1 MNDSYMGG
9 FNNPLSR
16 GSSLSRERLLVDA
29 DRLFSI
35 DWLIKRLLIEI
46 QGSLT
51 PEAIAQHHKLF
62 STLRQQPDMWF
73 AWQMLRAHHAS
84 LTKVEEFKQ
93 MFPEGRRLIEA
104 LNEEREDTIKKFMR
118 FVASKRWD
126 SLRDDDRSWREYAR
140 LLYPMKDKNALIE
153 QEFFQLVDYICVL
166 TDGLCGRWNQ
176 LTPASE
182 AEPSDASTSAP
193 DLDAVQPRAEFKA
206 MLKGSWFDKYCSN
219 KVKYDTNWREKFVE
233 ALFKSPYAQAIIES
247 WADRSLVDMFGIIGI
262 LKDDGVMRE
271 GVSDLALAR
280 SVLACTTIQKKDKT
294 ISKYI
299 GDAKKHPCY
308 YWVREY
314 LAGQAVE

>member
-1 MNDSYMGG
+1 MGG
-9 FNNPLSR
+9 FSNPLSR

-29 DRLFSI
+29 DRLFTI
-35 DWLIKRLLIEI
+35 DWLIKRLLVEL

-62 STLRQQPDMWF
+62 STLRQQPDLWF

-84 LTKVEEFKQ
+84 LAKVEEFRQ

-118 FVASKRWD
+118 FVPSKRWD

-140 LLYPMKDKNALIE
+140 LLFPMKDKNAQIE
-153 QEFFQLVDYICVL
+153 QEFFLLVDYICVL

-176 LTPASE
+176 LTPVSE
-182 AEPSDASTSAP
+182 ADSADISTSAP

-206 MLKGSWFDKYCSN
+206 MLKGPWFDKYCSN
-219 KVKYDTNWREKFVE
+219 KAKYDTNWREKFVE
-233 ALFKSPYAQAIIES
+233 ALFKSPYAQTIIES

-262 LKDDGVMRE
+262 LKDEGVMRE
-271 GVSDLALAR
+271 GLSDLALAR

-308 YWVREY
+308 YWVKEY
-314 LAGQAVE
+314 LAGQVVE

>member
-35 DWLIKRLLIEI
+35 DWLIRRLLIEI

-118 FVASKRWD
+118 FVPSKRWD

-176 LTPASE
+176 LTPVSE
-182 AEPSDASTSAP
+182 ADSADISTSAP

-206 MLKGSWFDKYCSN
+206 MLKGPWFDKYCSN
-219 KVKYDTNWREKFVE
+219 KAKYDTNWREKFVE
-233 ALFKSPYAQAIIES
+233 ALFKSRYSQAIIES

-262 LKDDGVMRE
+262 LKDEGVMRE
-271 GVSDLALAR
+271 GLSDLALAR

-299 GDAKKHPCY
+299 GDARKHPCY
-308 YWVREY
+308 YWVKEY
-314 LAGQAVE
+314 LSGQAVG

>member
-9 FNNPLSR
+9 FSNPLSR

-35 DWLIKRLLIEI
+35 DWLIRRLLIEI

-62 STLRQQPDMWF
+62 STLRQQPDLWF

-118 FVASKRWD
+118 FVPSKRWD
-126 SLRDDDRSWREYAR
+126 SLRDDDRSWR
-140 LLYPMKDKNALIE
+140 
-153 QEFFQLVDYICVL
+153 FFQLVDYICVL

-176 LTPASE
+176 LIPVSDEADSAEAS
-182 AEPSDASTSAP
+182 ASAA

-206 MLKGSWFDKYCSN
+206 LLKGSWFDKHCSD
-219 KVKYDTNWREKFVE
+219 KEKYDANWREKFVE
-233 ALFKSPYAQAIIES
+233 ALFKSRYAQTIIAS
-247 WADRSLVDMFGIIGI
+247 WDDRSLVDMFGIIGI
-262 LKDDGVMRE
+262 LKDEGVMRE
-271 GVSDLALAR
+271 GLSDLALAR

-308 YWVREY
+308 YWVKEY
-314 LAGQAVE
+314 LAGQAVG

>member
-35 DWLIKRLLIEI
+35 DWLIRRLLIEI

-118 FVASKRWD
+118 FVPSKRWD

-176 LTPASE
+176 LTPVSE
-182 AEPSDASTSAP
+182 ADSADISTSAP

-206 MLKGSWFDKYCSN
+206 MLKGPWFDKYCSN
-219 KVKYDTNWREKFVE
+219 KAKYDTNWREKFVE
-233 ALFKSPYAQAIIES
+233 ALFKSRYSQAIIES

-262 LKDDGVMRE
+262 LKDEGVMRE
-271 GVSDLALAR
+271 GLSDLALAR

-299 GDAKKHPCY
+299 GDARKHPCY
-308 YWVREY
+308 YWVKEY
-314 LAGQAVE
+314 LAGQAVG

>member
-1 MNDSYMGG
+1 MGG

-35 DWLIKRLLIEI
+35 DWLIKRLLVEI

-62 STLRQQPDMWF
+62 STLRQQPDLWF

-84 LTKVEEFKQ
+84 LAKVEEFRQ

-118 FVASKRWD
+118 FVPSKRWD

-140 LLYPMKDKNALIE
+140 LLFPMKDKNAQIE
-153 QEFFQLVDYICVL
+153 QEFFLLVDYICVL

-176 LTPASE
+176 LTPVSE
-182 AEPSDASTSAP
+182 ADSADISTTAP

-206 MLKGSWFDKYCSN
+206 MLKGPWFDKYCSN
-219 KVKYDTNWREKFVE
+219 KAKYDTNWREKFVE
-233 ALFKSPYAQAIIES
+233 ALFKSPYAQTIIES

-262 LKDDGVMRE
+262 LKDEGVMRE
-271 GVSDLALAR
+271 GLSDLALAR

-308 YWVREY
+308 YWVKEY
-314 LAGQAVE
+314 LAGQAVG

>member
-1 MNDSYMGG
+1 MGG
-9 FNNPLSR
+9 FSNPLSR

-35 DWLIKRLLIEI
+35 DWLIKRLLVEI

-62 STLRQQPDMWF
+62 STLRQQPDLWF

-84 LTKVEEFKQ
+84 LAKVEEFRQ

-118 FVASKRWD
+118 FVPSKRWD

-140 LLYPMKDKNALIE
+140 LLFPMKDKNAQIE
-153 QEFFQLVDYICVL
+153 QEFFLLVDYICVL

-176 LTPASE
+176 LTPVSE
-182 AEPSDASTSAP
+182 ADSADISTSAP

-206 MLKGSWFDKYCSN
+206 MLKGPWFDKYCSN
-219 KVKYDTNWREKFVE
+219 KAKYDTNWREKFVE
-233 ALFKSPYAQAIIES
+233 ALFKSPYAQTIIES

-262 LKDDGVMRE
+262 LKDEGVMRE
-271 GVSDLALAR
+271 GLSDLALAR

-308 YWVREY
+308 YWVKEY
-314 LAGQAVE
+314 LAGQAVG

>member
-35 DWLIKRLLIEI
+35 DWLIRRLLIEI

-118 FVASKRWD
+118 FVPSKRWD

-140 LLYPMKDKNALIE
+140 LLFPMKDKNALIE

-176 LTPASE
+176 LTPVSE
-182 AEPSDASTSAP
+182 AEPSDALTIAP

-206 MLKGSWFDKYCSN
+206 LLKGPWFDKYCSN
-219 KVKYDTNWREKFVE
+219 KAKYDTNWREKFVE
-233 ALFKSPYAQAIIES
+233 ALFKSPYAQTIIES

-262 LKDDGVMRE
+262 LKDEGVMRE
-271 GVSDLALAR
+271 GLSDLALAR

-308 YWVREY
+308 YWVKEY
-314 LAGQAVE
+314 LAGQAVG

>member
-1 MNDSYMGG
+1 MGG
-9 FNNPLSR
+9 FSNPLSR

-29 DRLFSI
+29 DRLVSI
-35 DWLIKRLLIEI
+35 DWLIKRLLVEI

-62 STLRQQPDMWF
+62 STLRQQPDLWF

-84 LTKVEEFKQ
+84 LTKVEEVKQ

-104 LNEEREDTIKKFMR
+104 LNEEREDTIKKFKR
-118 FVASKRWD
+118 FVPSKRWD

-140 LLYPMKDKNALIE
+140 LLFPMKDKNAQIE
-153 QEFFQLVDYICVL
+153 QEFFLLVDYICVL

-176 LTPASE
+176 LTPVSE
-182 AEPSDASTSAP
+182 ADSADISTSAP

-206 MLKGSWFDKYCSN
+206 MLKGPWFDKYCSN
-219 KVKYDTNWREKFVE
+219 KAKYDTNWREKFVE
-233 ALFKSPYAQAIIES
+233 ALFKSPYAQTIIES

-262 LKDDGVMRE
+262 LKDEGVMRE
-271 GVSDLALAR
+271 GLSDLALAR

-308 YWVREY
+308 YWVKEY
-314 LAGQAVE
+314 LAGQAVG

>member
-1 MNDSYMGG
+1 
-9 FNNPLSR
+9 
-16 GSSLSRERLLVDA
+16 
-29 DRLFSI
+29 
-35 DWLIKRLLIEI
+35 
-46 QGSLT
+46 
-51 PEAIAQHHKLF
+51 
-62 STLRQQPDMWF
+62 
-73 AWQMLRAHHAS
+73 
-84 LTKVEEFKQ
+84 

-118 FVASKRWD
+118 FVPSKRWD

-176 LTPASE
+176 LTPVSDEADSAEAS
-182 AEPSDASTSAP
+182 ASAA

-206 MLKGSWFDKYCSN
+206 LLKGSWFDKHCSD
-219 KVKYDTNWREKFVE
+219 KEKYDANWREKFVE

-247 WADRSLVDMFGIIGI
+247 WDDRSLVDMFGIIGI
-262 LKDDGVMRE
+262 LKDEGVMRE
-271 GVSDLALAR
+271 GLSDLALAR

-308 YWVREY
+308 YWVKEY
-314 LAGQAVE
+314 LAGQAVG

>member
-9 FNNPLSR
+9 FSNPLSH

-35 DWLIKRLLIEI
+35 DWLIKRLLVEL

-62 STLRQQPDMWF
+62 SNLRQQPDMWF

-84 LTKVEEFKQ
+84 LAKVEEFRQ

-140 LLYPMKDKNALIE
+140 MLYPMKDKNALIE
-153 QEFFQLVDYICVL
+153 QEFFLLVDYICVL

-182 AEPSDASTSAP
+182 AEQSDAPTSAP

-219 KVKYDTNWREKFVE
+219 KVKYDVNWREKFVE

-308 YWVREY
+308 YWLREY

>member
-35 DWLIKRLLIEI
+35 DWLIRRLLIEI

-84 LTKVEEFKQ
+84 LAKVEEFRQ

-118 FVASKRWD
+118 FVPSKRWD

-176 LTPASE
+176 LTPVSE
-182 AEPSDASTSAP
+182 ADSADISTSAP

-206 MLKGSWFDKYCSN
+206 MLKGPWFDKYCSN
-219 KVKYDTNWREKFVE
+219 KAKYDTNWREKFVE
-233 ALFKSPYAQAIIES
+233 ALFKSRYSQAIIES

-262 LKDDGVMRE
+262 LKDEGVMRE
-271 GVSDLALAR
+271 GLSDLALAR

-299 GDAKKHPCY
+299 GDARKHPCY
-308 YWVREY
+308 YWVKEY
-314 LAGQAVE
+314 LAGQAVG

>member
-9 FNNPLSR
+9 FGNPLSR

-29 DRLFSI
+29 DRLFTI
-35 DWLIKRLLIEI
+35 DWLIKRLLVEI

-84 LTKVEEFKQ
+84 LAKVEEFRQ

-104 LNEEREDTIKKFMR
+104 LNEEREDTIKKFMK

-182 AEPSDASTSAP
+182 AEQSGALTSAP

-206 MLKGSWFDKYCSN
+206 MLKGSWFDKYCSD
-219 KVKYDTNWREKFVE
+219 KAKYDANWREKFVE
-233 ALFKSPYAQAIIES
+233 ALFKSRYAQTIIES
-247 WADRSLVDMFGIIGI
+247 WDDRSLVDMFVIIGI
-262 LKDDGVMRE
+262 LKDEGVMRE
-271 GVSDLALAR
+271 GLSDLALAK
-280 SVLACTTIQKKDKT
+280 SVLDCTTIQKKDKT
-294 ISKYI
+294 ISKYM
-299 GDAKKHPCY
+299 GDAKKLPCY
-308 YWVREY
+308 YWVKDY
-314 LAGQAVE
+314 LAGQAVG

>member
-35 DWLIKRLLIEI
+35 DWLIRRLLIEI

-62 STLRQQPDMWF
+62 STLRQQPDLWF

-118 FVASKRWD
+118 FVPSKRWD

-140 LLYPMKDKNALIE
+140 
-153 QEFFQLVDYICVL
+153 
-166 TDGLCGRWNQ
+166 CGRWNQ
-176 LTPASE
+176 LTPVSE
-182 AEPSDASTSAP
+182 ADSADISTSAP

-206 MLKGSWFDKYCSN
+206 MLKGSWFDKHCSD
-219 KVKYDTNWREKFVE
+219 KEKYDANWREKFVE
-233 ALFKSPYAQAIIES
+233 ALFKSPYAQTIIES

-262 LKDDGVMRE
+262 LKDEGVMRE
-271 GVSDLALAR
+271 GLSDLALAR

-308 YWVREY
+308 YWVKEY
-314 LAGQAVE
+314 LAGQAVG

>member
-1 MNDSYMGG
+1 MNDSYIGG

-35 DWLIKRLLIEI
+35 DWLIKRLLVEI

-62 STLRQQPDMWF
+62 STLRQQPDLWF

-166 TDGLCGRWNQ
+166 TDGLCGRWDQ

-182 AEPSDASTSAP
+182 AETLDASTSAP

-206 MLKGSWFDKYCSN
+206 MLKGPWFDKYCSD
-219 KVKYDTNWREKFVE
+219 KAKYDTNWREKFVE
-233 ALFKSPYAQAIIES
+233 ALFKSQYAQAIIES

-262 LKDDGVMRE
+262 MKDEGVMRE
-271 GVSDLALAR
+271 GLSDLALAR

>member
-35 DWLIKRLLIEI
+35 DWLIRRLLIEI

-62 STLRQQPDMWF
+62 STLRQQPDLWF

-118 FVASKRWD
+118 FVPSKRWD

-153 QEFFQLVDYICVL
+153 QEFFLLVDYICVL

-176 LTPASE
+176 LTPVSE
-182 AEPSDASTSAP
+182 ADSADISTSAP

-206 MLKGSWFDKYCSN
+206 MLKGPWFDKYCSN
-219 KVKYDTNWREKFVE
+219 KAKYDTNWREKFVE
-233 ALFKSPYAQAIIES
+233 ALFKSPYAQAIIDS

-262 LKDDGVMRE
+262 LKDEGVMRE
-271 GVSDLALAR
+271 GLSDLALAR

-308 YWVREY
+308 YWVKEY
-314 LAGQAVE
+314 LAGQAVG

>member
-35 DWLIKRLLIEI
+35 DWLIRRLLIEI

-118 FVASKRWD
+118 FVPSKRWD

-140 LLYPMKDKNALIE
+140 PLMA
-153 QEFFQLVDYICVL
+153 
-166 TDGLCGRWNQ
+166 
-176 LTPASE
+176 
-182 AEPSDASTSAP
+182 
-193 DLDAVQPRAEFKA
+193 
-206 MLKGSWFDKYCSN
+206 
-219 KVKYDTNWREKFVE
+219 
-233 ALFKSPYAQAIIES
+233 
-247 WADRSLVDMFGIIGI
+247 
-262 LKDDGVMRE
+262 GVCPTA
-271 GVSDLALAR
+271 VSDE
-280 SVLACTTIQKKDKT
+280 
-294 ISKYI
+294 
-299 GDAKKHPCY
+299 G
-308 YWVREY
+308 
-314 LAGQAVE
+314 

>member
-1 MNDSYMGG
+1 
-9 FNNPLSR
+9 
-16 GSSLSRERLLVDA
+16 
-29 DRLFSI
+29 
-35 DWLIKRLLIEI
+35 
-46 QGSLT
+46 
-51 PEAIAQHHKLF
+51 
-62 STLRQQPDMWF
+62 
-73 AWQMLRAHHAS
+73 
-84 LTKVEEFKQ
+84 

-118 FVASKRWD
+118 FVPSKRWD

-153 QEFFQLVDYICVL
+153 QEFFLLVDYICVL

-176 LTPASE
+176 LIPVSE
-182 AEPSDASTSAP
+182 AEPSDVLTIAP

-206 MLKGSWFDKYCSN
+206 MLKGPWFDKHCSD
-219 KVKYDTNWREKFVE
+219 KEKYDANWREKFVE
-233 ALFKSPYAQAIIES
+233 ALFKSPYAQTIIES

-262 LKDDGVMRE
+262 LKDEGVMRE
-271 GVSDLALAR
+271 GLSDLALAR

-308 YWVREY
+308 YWVKEY
-314 LAGQAVE
+314 LAGQAAG